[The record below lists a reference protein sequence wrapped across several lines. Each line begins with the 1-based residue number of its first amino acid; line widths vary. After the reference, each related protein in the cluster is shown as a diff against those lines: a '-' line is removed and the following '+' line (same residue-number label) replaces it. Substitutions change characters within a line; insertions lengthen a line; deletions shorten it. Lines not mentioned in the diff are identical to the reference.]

1 MKISFF
7 LAVVLLISVSLFGCS
22 TPVQQL
28 SQTQLSTAN
37 NQQVYKVGHTTCPV
51 CGCTTPVSN
60 TQPAKIAW
68 YDTETADM
76 IAYPTMAILLGGSI
90 GYLIGSLLKK

>member
-1 MKISFF
+1 MKFFSFW
-7 LAVVLLISVSLFGCS
+7 AVVLLIAVSLFGCS
-22 TPVQQL
+22 IPVQQL
-28 SQTQLSTAN
+28 SRTQLSTAN

-76 IAYPTMAILLGGSI
+76 IAASI
-90 GYLIGSLLKK
+90 MVVLATCTVYLIGQEIR